1 MEITYLSILIFVI
14 TTIVYYIFPFIGK
27 VPLTIDILNNKDNIT
42 EFYMSNWLRLAIY
55 FGFIILSQYVLN
67 TAYILNTCGGD
78 TISNFVNGFL
88 ITFMPW
94 VFIFGIML
102 VILTIFPGF
111 KSAFS
116 DIIGYFIVAKSANDV
131 LSELLVDKQ
140 VDVALQNTTDGSTS
154 ELRKSAESI
163 MKLYSNKA
171 ILINQIVPENFD
183 ETWQTLKPL
192 MKPGVDTDPN
202 ELLKSR
208 LLDIVVMRD
217 NIGEACWY
225 LYTAIVI
232 ISYTSYKLSMQDCQ
246 QNIWDIERESKKR
259 QSEYKK
265 EIKKENDAKNGTAKM

>member
-27 VPLTIDILNNKDNIT
+27 VPLTLEILNNENAFK
-42 EFYMSNWLRLAIY
+42 EFYSSNWVRLAIY
-55 FGFIILSQYVLN
+55 FGAIILSQY
-67 TAYILNTCGGD
+67 ILNAVFIANSCGGD
-78 TISNFVNGFL
+78 TVSNFVNAFL

-94 VFIFGIML
+94 LFIFGIMIIML
-102 VILTIFPGF
+102 IIFPGF

-131 LSELLVDKQ
+131 LSQILVDQQ
-140 VDVALQNTTDGSTS
+140 VNDALSDMSSTTPANDDN
-154 ELRKSAESI
+154 LKKSAESV

-171 ILINQIVPENFD
+171 ILINQIVPENFM
-183 ETWQTLKPL
+183 ETWETLTPL
-192 MKPGVDTDPN
+192 MKPGVNDG
-202 ELLKSR
+202 LKSK

-232 ISYTSYKLSMQDCQ
+232 ISFISYKISAQDCR
-246 QNIWDIERESKKR
+246 QNIWNIEAQSKQR
-259 QSEYKK
+259 QKEYKK
-265 EIKKENDAKNGTAKM
+265 QMAKTSETSGKSV